1 MWAKPPI
8 ETVASVEEQR
18 SRPARPRVVRRDS
31 CWRARGGAPFRWMGA
46 AIGRPRRRS
55 TLAVAGRRIRR
66 RRRRAGLCSARCA
79 GRRRV
84 LRRSSGRRR
93 GARRRSRTRG
103 RRGRPSAGV
112 HRRAGAPSRGRRI
125 GPPRGVWPV
134 VRTARAVAR
143 ARLTPKRPAR
153 RIRVQVSELRAGEND
168 TRGGSSETDASE
180 FTISPAGSPPGAAV
194 TKATPVANLA
204 RASRNERGSDAGAG
218 WAGAA
223 SAISGATAL
232 RPEQR
237 GRGSRRRGWR
247 RAGA

>member
-125 GPPRGVWPV
+125 GPPPGG
-134 VRTARAVAR
+134 VAR
-143 ARLTPKRPAR
+143 CANRSCCRP
-153 RIRVQVSELRAGEND
+153 S
-168 TRGGSSETDASE
+168 TFDAE
-180 FTISPAGSPPGAAV
+180 APGAAHPGPGERAAGRGERHQRGLQRDGRERV
-194 TKATPVANLA
+194 HDQPGGLA
-204 RASRNERGSDAGAG
+204 ARGRRDEGDAGREPGEGVAER
-218 WAGAA
+218 A
-223 SAISGATAL
+223 
-232 RPEQR
+232 RVR
-237 GRGSRRRGWR
+237 CRRGVGWSGER
-247 RAGA
+247 HQWSDGSSPRATWAR